1 MHAYAIH
8 KKTLPVMVILAIA
21 VESSLAAVVS
31 KKSGRVHE
39 IREEITHNENAELWR
54 APRDIR
60 SRNLFY
66 GEGGKD
72 HAPHTTYYFI
82 KEDMN
87 GTNPKLQIRDEN
99 GVRWRVK
106 MGVEAR
112 PETTASRLVWA
123 VGYTTNQFYFL
134 PQIRIQGLPAHLR
147 RGQNLVSA
155 DGTIRNLEMRRK
167 VNSEKKI
174 GHWRWR
180 HNPFSGTR
188 ELNGL
193 RVMMALLN
201 NWDLKDENNGVYRV
215 QEAGRWEEV
224 YRVTDL
230 GASFGKA
237 GASWRVVNGRGG
249 VRAYRRTKFIRKVSS
264 DYVDFNDPTRPSLIF
279 IFNPRELISRLRMR
293 WIGRH
298 IPRADAR
305 WIGSLLAQLSEDQ
318 IRDAFRAGGY
328 NPQEVE
334 AYTQVVERRIRELN
348 GL

>member
-1 MHAYAIH
+1 MLAFAIY
-8 KKTLPVMVILAIA
+8 KKTLPVIVILAFA
-21 VESSLAAVVS
+21 VESSLAAVES
-31 KKSGRVHE
+31 KKSGRAHAT
-39 IREEITHNENAELWR
+39 REEITHEGNLELWR

-60 SRNLFY
+60 ARNLFY

-82 KEDMN
+82 KEDMH
-87 GTNPKLQIRDEN
+87 GTNPKLKIRDEN
-99 GVRWRVK
+99 GLKWRVK

-155 DGTIRNLEMRRK
+155 DGTIRRAEMRREVK
-167 VNSEKKI
+167 SEKKM
-174 GHWRWR
+174 GHWSWR

-201 NWDLKDENNGVYRV
+201 NWDLKDENNGVYQVR
-215 QEAGRWEEV
+215 EPGRLEEV

-230 GASFGKA
+230 GASFGKT

-249 VRAYRRTKFIRKVSS
+249 VRAYRRSKFIRKVSS
-264 DYVDFNDPTRPSLIF
+264 DDVDFNDPTRPSLIF

-293 WIGRH
+293 WIGRG

-305 WIGSLLAQLSEDQ
+305 WMGSLLAQLSEDQ